1 MEPTTPMTPMNRQAN
16 FQRTR
21 RRSREV
27 LLETRR
33 PSPLSST
40 SARSLAT
47 WLAPRRSQIALDLIN
62 FFVADV
68 AGLGALTF
76 IYLITPEAEGGRGM
90 DKTKA
95 GLLMTTLGMVGV
107 CAAPL
112 VGMAVDTLR
121 QKRALVACG
130 LCCTAGCYGL
140 LVLARSSVAIGA
152 LLCLQGLVGAVY
164 APSINALS
172 LGIVGYE
179 RLPARKARNE
189 VATHIGALLSAL
201 LPMVLVNRR
210 APRAKG
216 IGS

>member
-1 MEPTTPMTPMNRQAN
+1 MFRRRGCCLVITPPLLQPFCSRRQPGN
-16 FQRTR
+16 PRIQRTR
-21 RRSREV
+21 RQSREV

-33 PSPLSST
+33 PASLSSA
-40 SARSLAT
+40 SAGCLAT
-47 WLAPRRSQIALDLIN
+47 WLAHRRSHIALDLFN

-130 LCCTAGCYGL
+130 LSALPAAMGYSCSRVAPSPSG
-140 LVLARSSVAIGA
+140 RSSACRG
-152 LLCLQGLVGAVY
+152 
-164 APSINALS
+164 
-172 LGIVGYE
+172 
-179 RLPARKARNE
+179 
-189 VATHIGALLSAL
+189 
-201 LPMVLVNRR
+201 
-210 APRAKG
+210 
-216 IGS
+216 

>member
-1 MEPTTPMTPMNRQAN
+1 M
-16 FQRTR
+16 
-21 RRSREV
+21 
-27 LLETRR
+27 
-33 PSPLSST
+33 
-40 SARSLAT
+40 AT

-152 LLCLQGLVGAVY
+152 LLCMQGLVGAVY